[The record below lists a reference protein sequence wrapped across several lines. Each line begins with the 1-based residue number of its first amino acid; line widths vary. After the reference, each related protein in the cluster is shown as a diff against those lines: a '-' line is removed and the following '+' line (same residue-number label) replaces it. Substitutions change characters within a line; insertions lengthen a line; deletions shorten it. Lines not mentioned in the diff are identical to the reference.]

1 MDMDK
6 FYDKAVTWLVSAGP
20 RVLLGIVVF
29 FVGQWLIRL
38 LRKWTH
44 SSMQQKNF
52 APSLRPFL
60 LGLLFTTLQVLLVIA
75 IMQILGIEMS
85 IFAALIASVG
95 VAAGLALSGTLQN
108 FTSGILILVLK
119 PYKVGDNIVAQ
130 GQEGTVSSIQL
141 FYTVITTFDNKTVI
155 VPNSKL
161 SNELIVN
168 LSREGTRRLDTELKV
183 AFPVPFEQI
192 KSIVEQAIQART
204 AILKIPAY
212 RVGVSHIDPDCYRII
227 INLWLPAHGFEDERQ
242 GFREALLK
250 AIVSS
255 GIKLPDVIHL

>member
-6 FYDKAVTWLVSAGP
+6 FYDKAITWLVSAGP
-20 RVLLGIVVF
+20 RVLFGIVVF

-44 SSMQQKNF
+44 NSMQQKNF

-119 PYKVGDNIVAQ
+119 PYKVGDNIIAQ
-130 GQEGTVSSIQL
+130 AQEGTVSSIQL

-168 LSREGTRRLDTELKV
+168 LSREGTRRLDTEMKV

-192 KSIVEQAIQART
+192 RSIVEQAIKQRT
-204 AILKIPAY
+204 AILKAPAY
-212 RVGVSHIDPDCYRII
+212 RIGVSHIDPDCYRII

-250 AIVSS
+250 TIVSS
-255 GIKLPDVIHL
+255 GIKLPDEIHL